1 MRYYLGVAREKGIS
15 EGAIREAM
23 AAVVATNG
31 GRPRAQARE
40 AFKGLLDPVPVT
52 QAKEGCCEYEEVR

>member
-1 MRYYLGVAREKGIS
+1 MRYYLGVAKEKGVT

-23 AAVVATNG
+23 AAVMATNG

-40 AFKGLLDPVPVT
+40 ALKGLLDPVPIT
-52 QAKEGCCEYEEVR
+52 QSKEGCCGHDQIR

>member
-1 MRYYLGVAREKGIS
+1 MRYYLGVAKEKGLT

-23 AAVVATNG
+23 AAAVATNG

-40 AFKGLLDPVPVT
+40 ALKGLLDPLPIA
-52 QAKEGCCEYEEVR
+52 QAKEGCCEHEQVR

>member
-1 MRYYLGVAREKGIS
+1 MRYYLGVAREKGLT

-23 AAVVATNG
+23 AAVVATSG

-40 AFKGLLDPVPVT
+40 ALKGLLDPLPIT
-52 QAKEGCCEYEEVR
+52 QFKEGFGGHEQIQ

>member
-1 MRYYLGVAREKGIS
+1 MRYYLGVAKEKGVTQ
-15 EGAIREAM
+15 GAIREAM

-40 AFKGLLDPVPVT
+40 ALKGLLDPLPSA
-52 QAKEGCCEYEEVR
+52 QSKEGCCGHTQVQ